1 MEGDGRMTATIEVRR
16 AVEFDMSAFA
26 AIVNYF
32 IETTTVNFRTHLQS
46 ADEWRDEWKL
56 RGERYPWLVAADG
69 GEIVGLAYAGPWKAR
84 EAYGWSAES
93 TVYVANGQHG
103 RGIGRLLYDRL
114 LATLDAQGYRSTLGG
129 IALPNPASVALHEA
143 CGFRHVGTLASVGF
157 KHGQWRD
164 VGFWQRLA
172 SGGADQSAGAIL
184 PVSDVWSMVAAQ
196 EARSLSA
203 SSDGVPGS
211 AV

>member
-1 MEGDGRMTATIEVRR
+1 VTAAIDVRPAR
-16 AVEFDMSAFA
+16 ESDMSCFA

-32 IETTTVNFRTHLQS
+32 IETTTVNFRTHPQS
-46 ADEWRDEWKL
+46 ADEWRGEWKL
-56 RGERYPWLVAADG
+56 LGERYPWLVAADG

-93 TVYVANGQHG
+93 TVYVANGQHR

-114 LATLDAQGYRSTLGG
+114 LATLDAQGYRSTLGV
-129 IALPNPASVALHEA
+129 IALPNAASVALHEA
-143 CGFRHVGTLASVGF
+143 CGFRHAGTLASVGF
-157 KHGQWRD
+157 KHGRWCD

-172 SGGADQSAGAIL
+172 PGGTDHSAGAIL
-184 PVSDVWSMVAAQ
+184 PVSEAWSRVAAQ